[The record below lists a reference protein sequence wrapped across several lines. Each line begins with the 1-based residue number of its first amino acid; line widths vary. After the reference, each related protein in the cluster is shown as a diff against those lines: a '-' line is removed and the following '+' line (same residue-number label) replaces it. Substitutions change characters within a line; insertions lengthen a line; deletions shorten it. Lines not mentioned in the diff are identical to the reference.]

1 MLLGESVEIGLN
13 QPPGELNDDRVQQML
28 ELAERLR
35 ESHGG
40 ELDDSAIQAVAE
52 ATGTPID
59 YVRLAVR
66 VLPERRKQ
74 SPIHR
79 LRSVF
84 LTFEPDVRRY
94 VAAATIGANVGLLEV
109 LRMSTG
115 DPSGFLG
122 ILQLVGLSFA
132 LWNVSVS
139 RDARTAAIAG
149 ATSGGAYFAAKSLF
163 ALIGISFGWM
173 KLDGTEQ
180 AILLLP
186 WTLGGAVSSVVL
198 HNFVARFHKKLGI
211 KDPVQ
216 ERQELLRQL
225 VDLQTKLRSGEQML
239 AFLSADIVG
248 STQMKEH
255 ADPLSVE
262 FTFNEYHKF
271 VEMIARRYGGRVHS
285 TAGDGIT
292 CAFDH
297 PQQAFGAGRTI
308 QAGLVELNT
317 FRNKIG
323 VPIRLRVGVHAGSV
337 NTPSRDDITSVNFA
351 HVIDIAAHLQKVCP
365 IGGVAVSEA
374 AAKLLPG
381 GADTVGADAVEASG
395 VRAVV
400 WLPRQ
405 VSRALEVPEGA
416 PPALPPTSNA

>member
-1 MLLGESVEIGLN
+1 MEIGLK
-13 QPPGELNDDRVQQML
+13 QTSGELNDESVQEML

-66 VLPERRKQ
+66 VLPERRKL
-74 SPIHR
+74 SLVHR
-79 LRSVF
+79 VRTLF
-84 LTFEPDVRRY
+84 LTLEPDVRRY
-94 VAAATIGANVGLLEV
+94 VAAATIAANVGLLEV
-109 LRMSTG
+109 LKVSTT
-115 DPSGFLG
+115 DPTGFLG
-122 ILQLVGLSFA
+122 ILQLIGLSFA

-149 ATSGGAYFAAKSLF
+149 ATSGGVYFAAKSLF
-163 ALIGISFGWM
+163 AFIGIAFGM
-173 KLDGTEQ
+173 EVHGDQ
-180 AILLLP
+180 AAMLLLP
-186 WTLGGAVSSVVL
+186 WTLGGAIASVVL
-198 HNFVARFHKKLGI
+198 HNFVARFHTKLGI

-225 VDLQTKLRSGEQML
+225 VDLQAKLRSGEQML
-239 AFLSADIVG
+239 SFLSADIVG
-248 STQMKEH
+248 STRMKEQ

-262 FTFNEYHKF
+262 FTFNEYHQF

-323 VPIRLRVGVHAGSV
+323 IPIQLRVGVHAGSV
-337 NTPSRDDITSVNFA
+337 NAPSRDDIKSVNFA

-365 IGGVAVSEA
+365 VGGVAVSEPA
-374 AAKLLPG
+374 AGMLPG
-381 GADTVGADAVEASG
+381 GADSVGAECVEASG
-395 VRAVV
+395 VRARV
-400 WLPRQ
+400 WVPRQ
-405 VSRALEVPEGA
+405 ASRLPGAAASPPPA
-416 PPALPPTSNA
+416 PPPPAE

>member
-1 MLLGESVEIGLN
+1 MEIGLK
-13 QPPGELNDDRVQQML
+13 QPSGELNDDSVQQML

-59 YVRLAVR
+59 YVRLAIR
-66 VLPERRKQ
+66 AFPERRKQ
-74 SPIHR
+74 SLLHR
-79 LRSVF
+79 IRTLF
-84 LTFEPDVRRY
+84 LTLEPDVRRY
-94 VAAATIGANVGLLEV
+94 VAAATISANVGLLEV
-109 LRMSTG
+109 LKTGTG
-115 DPSGFLG
+115 DPTGFLG
-122 ILQLVGLSFA
+122 ILQLIGLSFA

-149 ATSGGAYFAAKSLF
+149 ATSGGVYFAGKSLF
-163 ALIGISFGWM
+163 AFIGIAFGLKVFGGKEAM
-173 KLDGTEQ
+173 
-180 AILLLP
+180 LLLP
-186 WTLGGAVSSVVL
+186 WTLGGAIASVVL
-198 HNFVARFHKKLGI
+198 HNFVSRFHSKLGI

-225 VDLQTKLRSGEQML
+225 VELQTKLRSGEQML

-248 STQMKEH
+248 STKMKEH

-262 FTFNEYHKF
+262 FTFNEYHQF

-323 VPIRLRVGVHAGSV
+323 IPIQLRVGVHAGEV
-337 NTPSRDDITSVNFA
+337 NAPSRDDIKSVNFA

-365 IGGVAVSEA
+365 IGGVAVSEP
-374 AAKLLPG
+374 AAKMIPG
-381 GADTVGADAVEASG
+381 GPAAVGSESVEASG
-395 VRAVV
+395 VRALV

-405 VSRALEVPEGA
+405 ASRSLEAPSEGPPA
-416 PPALPPTSNA
+416 PPSAAGDSPS